1 MPCAVLL
8 LHRDKTDKCG
18 FGLNALRV
26 GMSQAP
32 LDRGAPSQHGRRV
45 IQRAAYKPETIDVT
59 TGFAAIPASG
69 SYVLRNVRAPAC
81 LVEAGSL
88 ASDRNG
94 LALLDVAVAD
104 GAITS
109 ILPAGTPG
117 LEAAP
122 KLDLDGG
129 IALPRLVDVHTH
141 LDKGHIW
148 PRRPNP
154 DGSFVGALN
163 AVAADREANWSA
175 EDVRER
181 MEFGLRCAYA
191 HGTAAIRTHLD
202 SLGKQI
208 GISWPVYAELRSEWA
223 GRITLQASPLF
234 GIDAVADPAHMQ
246 AITRAVTDHGDSLLG
261 AVTYMVPELDA
272 ALDTLFRAAIE
283 NGFDLDFHVDET
295 NDPVAR
301 SLEHIADA
309 ALRHRFPGKIL
320 VGHCCSLSLQQPQ
333 DEARIIAK
341 VKEAGIAV
349 VSLPMCNMYLQDRQ
363 RGRTPRWRGVTAL
376 HELKAAGVPVTIAS
390 DNTRDPFYAYGD
402 LDLVET
408 VREGTRILQLDHSD
422 RDWAR
427 AVSVTPAEIMGLSSA
442 GRLAVG
448 GPADLILTRARDW
461 TEFFARPQADR
472 SVLVDGRAI
481 DRTLP
486 DYRELD
492 HLMASAT

>member
-1 MPCAVLL
+1 V
-8 LHRDKTDKCG
+8 
-18 FGLNALRV
+18 
-26 GMSQAP
+26 
-32 LDRGAPSQHGRRV
+32 
-45 IQRAAYKPETIDVT
+45 RAGDSDVT
-59 TGFAAIPASG
+59 TGFATIPASG
-69 SYVLRNVRAPAC
+69 SYLLRNARVPSC
-81 LVEAGSL
+81 LVEASSL
-88 ASDRNG
+88 AGDRDG
-94 LALLDVAVAD
+94 LALLDIAVEEGVIA
-104 GAITS
+104 S
-109 ILPAGTPG
+109 LLPAGTPA
-117 LEAAP
+117 LDDAP
-122 KLDLDGG
+122 IFDLDGG

-154 DGSFVGALN
+154 DGSFMGALN

-175 EDVRER
+175 GDVRAR

-191 HGTAAIRTHLD
+191 HGTAAIRSHLD

-208 GISWPVYAELRSEWA
+208 GVSWPVYAELKAEWA
-223 GRITLQASPLF
+223 GRVTLQASPLF
-234 GIDAVADPAHMQ
+234 GVDAVADPAHMQ
-246 AITRAVTDHGDSLLG
+246 AITRAIAVHGDRLLG

-272 ALDTLFRAAIE
+272 ALDTLFRTAIE
-283 NGFDLDFHVDET
+283 HGFDLDFHVDET
-295 NDPVAR
+295 NDPTAR

-309 ALRHRFPGKIL
+309 ALRHRFQGKIL
-320 VGHCCSLSLQQPQ
+320 AGHCCSLSLQAPQ

-341 VKEAGIAV
+341 VRDAGIAV

-408 VREGTRILQLDHSD
+408 LREGTRILQLDHSD

-427 AVSVTPAEIMGLSSA
+427 AVAATPADVMGLSGV
-442 GRLAVG
+442 GRIAVG
-448 GPADLILTRARDW
+448 GSADLILTRARDW

-472 SVLVDGRAI
+472 TVLVNGRAI

-486 DYRELD
+486 DFRELD
-492 HLMASAT
+492 HLMSRSA

>member
-1 MPCAVLL
+1 M
-8 LHRDKTDKCG
+8 
-18 FGLNALRV
+18 
-26 GMSQAP
+26 
-32 LDRGAPSQHGRRV
+32 
-45 IQRAAYKPETIDVT
+45 T

-69 SYVLRNVRAPAC
+69 SYVLRNVRTAAC

-88 ASDRNG
+88 AGDRGG
-94 LALLDVAVAD
+94 LALLDIAVED
-104 GAITS
+104 GVIAS
-109 ILPAGTPG
+109 LLAGGAPA
-117 LEAAP
+117 LEAQPAV
-122 KLDLDGG
+122 DLDGG

-154 DGSFVGALN
+154 DGSFMGALS

-175 EDVRER
+175 RDVRAR

-208 GISWPVYAELRSEWA
+208 GISWPVYAELRAEWA
-223 GRITLQASPLF
+223 GRIALQASPLF
-234 GIDAVADPAHMQ
+234 GIDAVADPAHMR
-246 AITRAVTDHGDSLLG
+246 AIVKAVTDHGDRLLG

-272 ALDTLFRAAIE
+272 ALDTLFLTAIE
-283 NGFDLDFHVDET
+283 HGFDLDFHVDET
-295 NDPVAR
+295 NDPAAR

-309 ALRHRFPGKIL
+309 ALRHRFTGKIL
-320 VGHCCSLSLQQPQ
+320 AGHCCSLSLQQPH
-333 DEARIIAK
+333 DEARIIGK
-341 VKEAGIAV
+341 VREAGIAV

-376 HELKAAGVPVTIAS
+376 HELKAAGVPVMVAS

-408 VREGTRILQLDHSD
+408 LREGTRILQLDHSD

-427 AVSVTPAEIMGLSSA
+427 AVAATPAEVMGLASA

-448 GPADLILTRARDW
+448 GPADLILTHARDW

-472 SVLVDGRAI
+472 TILVNGRAI
-481 DRTLP
+481 DRALP

-492 HLMASAT
+492 SLMSRPA